1 MIDYQDIYNKFE
13 ENVLRKINFDNMN
26 KILTFL
32 SNNNVKYLEDIV
44 NNYIDIFIIDYEEF
58 VNKYNELNIE
68 YNNELYKKIN
78 DNIETLELFL

>member
-13 ENVLRKINFDNMN
+13 ENILGKINFDNMN

-78 DNIETLELFL
+78 DNIETLDLFL

>member
-58 VNKYNELNIE
+58 VNKYNELNSE

>member
-13 ENVLRKINFDNMN
+13 ENILRKINFDNMN

>member
-13 ENVLRKINFDNMN
+13 KHVLEKLNIDNVN

-32 SNNNVKYLEDIV
+32 SNNNIKYLEDIV

-58 VNKYNELNIE
+58 VNKYNELNSE